1 MKTTNKFDDAKVGIS
16 ARRFWQ
22 TGQLAFYDLRVFYS
36 NSKQYQNV
44 ETRKCYEINEKEKSY
59 NDRIINIEHGAF
71 TPLEMSANAKMG
83 RESQTV
89 R

>member
-1 MKTTNKFDDAKVGIS
+1 M
-16 ARRFWQ
+16 
-22 TGQLAFYDLRVFYS
+22 
-36 NSKQYQNV
+36 SKQGSA
-44 ETRKCYEINEKEKSY
+44 TKLTKKKKSY

-83 RESQTV
+83 RESQTFYTKLSGEKLLF

>member
-1 MKTTNKFDDAKVGIS
+1 M
-16 ARRFWQ
+16 
-22 TGQLAFYDLRVFYS
+22 
-36 NSKQYQNV
+36 SKQGSA
-44 ETRKCYEINEKEKSY
+44 TKLTKKKKSY